1 MKKEQVNIIKCELIY
16 LLQYNKQLFEKTK
29 DFDIIKNIDKLK
41 EIISKIEKVDKASC
55 IK

>member
-1 MKKEQVNIIKCELIY
+1 MKKEQANAIKCELIH

-29 DFDIIKNIDKLK
+29 DYDIIKNIDKLK
-41 EIISKIEKVDKASC
+41 EIINKIEKVDKISC

>member
-1 MKKEQVNIIKCELIY
+1 MKKEQVNAIKCELIH
-16 LLQYNKQLFEKTK
+16 LLQYNKQLYEKTK

-41 EIISKIEKVDKASC
+41 EIINRIEKVDKSSC

>member
-1 MKKEQVNIIKCELIY
+1 MKKEQANVIKCELIH

-29 DFDIIKNIDKLK
+29 DFDIIKNIDELK
-41 EIISKIEKVDKASC
+41 KIINKIEKVDKASC